1 MAPKSGQ
8 GVEEA
13 EEEALPSPTERESVS
28 GHLGPPAGAPA
39 APETPTC
46 LPDTTPHPT
55 RAACSADL
63 QGCCCCCRRL
73 ALESL
78 DPRTLRLLWKQRE
91 LEIQALRWAVQNGK
105 DTRLCHI
112 LEEVAGIPPK
122 RSSHS
127 QEKFL
132 QNQVQKLTL
141 ELKEQKDRA
150 QWVRRGHREWAGSWC
165 WRARLGLAWGP
176 SAEDPPPPPTGPP
189 GAGEGAPGGAAVA
202 DHPHAPGGGGRAA
215 ELAEVLPPA
224 AGPLLVGGP
233 HATIPDWQCGGE
245 PVPQALLPQAALPSP
260 PPLIGCLC
268 WGALACLEACPAQAA
283 SGTLGSS
290 REESGGLKA
299 QVVTAETLM
308 DPSDLSENIQAPTGE
323 GFRLED
329 VDWNS
334 IAHRYP
340 NLFISLEPNSKQ
352 KQPRPLPQL
361 DTGSSESSGKHSER
375 HHKTVE
381 WGCLPCLN
389 TSSSGG
395 ADSDSSSCRPGLPS
409 LVQVAGHPP
418 RDHRASS
425 KQALVQARS
434 SSRDLEDLQK
444 IHSPRHGEPLLAPPP
459 CTDPDH
465 WSPEH
470 LQSPTGLKI
479 VAVSCREKF
488 VRIFNPS
495 QESTADLSCMV
506 LKQLVRGLPE
516 RLYRFPP
523 GTLLAP
529 RHHITVWGEGTRSAK
544 RPPRASSGR
553 EPDPLLSSRG
563 CATLLL
569 SPKGEVLSEHQIPRR
584 ETPAPRVFDDGTDL
598 SIDRFPLPEVGP
610 GADTCKP
617 QRPPRPLRKGRVRE
631 PRVSR
636 RRPRTRGLLPPVSSG
651 KLFHAREGPARPE
664 NPEIPAPQHLPT
676 IPGDPTLPSPPAEA
690 GLGLEDC
697 RLQKEHRVR
706 VCRKSV
712 DRSCPLVALSVQSTA
727 ESRFGF
733 RFLSCLPVT
742 ADTCR
747 RA

>member
-13 EEEALPSPTERESVS
+13 EEEALLSPTERESVS

-63 QGCCCCCRRL
+63 QGCCCCCCRL

-122 RSSHS
+122 RSSYS

-132 QNQVQKLTL
+132 QNQVQTLTL
-141 ELKEQKDRA
+141 ELKEQKERA
-150 QWVRRGHREWAGSWC
+150 QWEKEHLEE
-165 WRARLGLAWGP
+165 RLLQTTRMLQ
-176 SAEDPPPPPTGPP
+176 EV
-189 GAGEGAPGGAAVA
+189 E
-202 DHPHAPGGGGRAA
+202 A
-215 ELAEVLPPA
+215 ELQNLQKSCLLQLARSSWVGHMPRSQTGSVEV
-224 AGPLLVGGP
+224 VM
-233 HATIPDWQCGGE
+233 
-245 PVPQALLPQAALPSP
+245 
-260 PPLIGCLC
+260 
-268 WGALACLEACPAQAA
+268 
-283 SGTLGSS
+283 
-290 REESGGLKA
+290 
-299 QVVTAETLM
+299 AETLM
-308 DPSDLSENIQAPTGE
+308 DPSDLSENIQVPTGE

-340 NLFISLEPNSKQ
+340 NLFISLEPSSKQ
-352 KQPRPLPQL
+352 KQPRPWPQL

-395 ADSDSSSCRPGLPS
+395 ADSDSSSCQRGLPS
-409 LVQVAGHPP
+409 LVQAVGHPP

-444 IHSPRHGEPLLAPPP
+444 IHSPRHGEPVLAPQP

-465 WSPEH
+465 RSPEH

-488 VRIFNPS
+488 IRIFNPS
-495 QESTADLSCMV
+495 QESTADLSGMV

-529 RHHITVWGEGTRSAK
+529 RHHITV
-544 RPPRASSGR
+544 
-553 EPDPLLSSRG
+553 
-563 CATLLL
+563 
-569 SPKGEVLSEHQIPRR
+569 LSEHQIPRR
-584 ETPAPRVFDDGTDL
+584 KTPAPRVFDDGTDL

-617 QRPPRPLRKGRVRE
+617 PRPPRPLRKGRVRE

-636 RRPRTRGLLPPVSSG
+636 RRPRTRGLLPPMSSA

-697 RLQKEHRVR
+697 RLRKEHRVR
-706 VCRKSV
+706 VCRRSV

-747 RA
+747 GA

>member
-13 EEEALPSPTERESVS
+13 EEEALLSPTERESVS

-63 QGCCCCCRRL
+63 QGCCCCRL

-78 DPRTLRLLWKQRE
+78 DPRTLWLLWRQRE

-112 LEEVAGIPPK
+112 LEEVAGIPRN

-132 QNQVQKLTL
+132 QNQIQKLTL
-141 ELKEQKDRA
+141 ELKEQKERA
-150 QWVRRGHREWAGSWC
+150 QWEKEHLEERLLQTT
-165 WRARLGLAWGP
+165 RALQ
-176 SAEDPPPPPTGPP
+176 EV
-189 GAGEGAPGGAAVA
+189 E
-202 DHPHAPGGGGRAA
+202 
-215 ELAEVLPPA
+215 AEVQNLQKSC
-224 AGPLLVGGP
+224 LLQLAHSSWVGRMIRSQ
-233 HATIPDWQCGGE
+233 T
-245 PVPQALLPQAALPSP
+245 
-260 PPLIGCLC
+260 
-268 WGALACLEACPAQAA
+268 
-283 SGTLGSS
+283 GSV
-290 REESGGLKA
+290 E
-299 QVVTAETLM
+299 VVTAETLM

-334 IAHRYP
+334 IAHR
-340 NLFISLEPNSKQ
+340 
-352 KQPRPLPQL
+352 QPQPWPQL

-395 ADSDSSSCRPGLPS
+395 ADSDSSSYRPGLPS
-409 LVQVAGHPP
+409 LVQVVGHPP

-425 KQALVQARS
+425 NQALVQARS

-444 IHSPRHGEPLLAPPP
+444 THSPRHGEPVLAPQP
-459 CTDPDH
+459 CTDPDLR
-465 WSPEH
+465 SPEH

-495 QESTADLSCMV
+495 LESTADLSCMV

-544 RPPRASSGR
+544 KPPRASSGR
-553 EPDPLLSSRG
+553 EPVPLLSSRG

-569 SPKGEVLSEHQIPRR
+569 SPKGEVLSEHRIPRR

-610 GADTCKP
+610 RADTCKP
-617 QRPPRPLRKGRVRE
+617 RRPPRPLRKGRVRE

-636 RRPRTRGLLPPVSSG
+636 RRPGTQGLLPPMSSG

-664 NPEIPAPQHLPT
+664 TPEIPAPQHLPT
-676 IPGDPTLPSPPAEA
+676 IPVDPTLPSPPAEA
-690 GLGLEDC
+690 GLGVEDC
-697 RLQKEHRVR
+697 RLQKEQRVR

-742 ADTCR
+742 VDTCR
-747 RA
+747 GA

>member
-1 MAPKSGQ
+1 MAPKPGQ

-13 EEEALPSPTERESVS
+13 EEDALLCPTERESVS

-63 QGCCCCCRRL
+63 QL

-78 DPRTLRLLWKQRE
+78 DPRTLRLLWRQRE

-112 LEEVAGIPPK
+112 LEEVAGIPPN

-141 ELKEQKDRA
+141 QLKEQKERA

-165 WRARLGLAWGP
+165 WGARLGLAWGP
-176 SAEDPPPPPTGPP
+176 SAENPHHH
-189 GAGEGAPGGAAVA
+189 
-202 DHPHAPGGGGRAA
+202 HPRALPEQEKEHLEERLLQTTRTLQEVEA
-215 ELAEVLPPA
+215 ELQNLQKSC
-224 AGPLLVGGP
+224 LLQLARSSWVGRILRSQ
-233 HATIPDWQCGGE
+233 T
-245 PVPQALLPQAALPSP
+245 
-260 PPLIGCLC
+260 
-268 WGALACLEACPAQAA
+268 
-283 SGTLGSS
+283 GSV
-290 REESGGLKA
+290 E
-299 QVVTAETLM
+299 VVTAETLM

-334 IAHRYP
+334 IAHR
-340 NLFISLEPNSKQ
+340 
-352 KQPRPLPQL
+352 QPRPWPQL

-409 LVQVAGHPP
+409 LVQVVGHPP

-444 IHSPRHGEPLLAPPP
+444 THSRRHGEPVLAPQP
-459 CTDPDH
+459 CTDPDGR
-465 WSPEH
+465 SPEH

-495 QESTADLSCMV
+495 LESTADLSCMV

-544 RPPRASSGR
+544 KPPRASSGR
-553 EPDPLLSSRG
+553 EPVPLLSSRG

-569 SPKGEVLSEHQIPRR
+569 SPKGEVLSEHRIPRR
-584 ETPAPRVFDDGTDL
+584 ETPARRVFDDGTDL
-598 SIDRFPLPEVGP
+598 STDRFPLPEVGP
-610 GADTCKP
+610 GADTCQP
-617 QRPPRPLRKGRVRE
+617 PRPPRPLRKGRVRE

-636 RRPRTRGLLPPVSSG
+636 RRPGTRGLLPPMSSG

-664 NPEIPAPQHLPT
+664 IPEIPALQHLPT

-690 GLGLEDC
+690 GLGLG

-706 VCRKSV
+706 VCRRSV

-747 RA
+747 GA

>member
-13 EEEALPSPTERESVS
+13 EEEALLSPTERESVS

-63 QGCCCCCRRL
+63 QL

-122 RSSHS
+122 RSSHT

-141 ELKEQKDRA
+141 ELKEQKERA
-150 QWVRRGHREWAGSWC
+150 QWEKEHLEE
-165 WRARLGLAWGP
+165 RLLQTTRTLQ
-176 SAEDPPPPPTGPP
+176 EV
-189 GAGEGAPGGAAVA
+189 E
-202 DHPHAPGGGGRAA
+202 A
-215 ELAEVLPPA
+215 ELQNLQKSC
-224 AGPLLVGGP
+224 LLQLARSSWVGRMLRSQ
-233 HATIPDWQCGGE
+233 T
-245 PVPQALLPQAALPSP
+245 
-260 PPLIGCLC
+260 
-268 WGALACLEACPAQAA
+268 
-283 SGTLGSS
+283 GSV
-290 REESGGLKA
+290 E
-299 QVVTAETLM
+299 VVTAETLM

-409 LVQVAGHPP
+409 LVPVVGHPP

-444 IHSPRHGEPLLAPPP
+444 IHSPRHGEPLLAPQP

-479 VAVSCREKF
+479 VAVSCRGKF

-495 QESTADLSCMV
+495 QESTADLSGMV

-529 RHHITVWGEGTRSAK
+529 RHHIT
-544 RPPRASSGR
+544 
-553 EPDPLLSSRG
+553 
-563 CATLLL
+563 
-569 SPKGEVLSEHQIPRR
+569 VLSEHQIPRR

-598 SIDRFPLPEVGP
+598 SIDRFPLPDVGP

-617 QRPPRPLRKGRVRE
+617 QRPPPPLRKGRVRE

-690 GLGLEDC
+690 GLGLGEC
-697 RLQKEHRVR
+697 RLRKEHRVR
-706 VCRKSV
+706 VRARVRVRPLPCPSPSPAPCSSPVPAPPLSFSPLPALPPPAPPIPSSFLPSPPLPLPSAPLPSAPLPSRPRPARLSAPAPRRCAGRAWTGAAPWWPCRC
-712 DRSCPLVALSVQSTA
+712 RA
-727 ESRFGF
+727 R
-733 RFLSCLPVT
+733 
-742 ADTCR
+742 R
-747 RA
+747 RADSASASSAACRSPRTPAAAPRSGGAGRDREGGRGRARGLGGLCPQHHLLNQRGLQSKPHFCTPES

>member
-1 MAPKSGQ
+1 MAPMSGQ

-13 EEEALPSPTERESVS
+13 EEEALLSPTKRESVS

-39 APETPTC
+39 APEIPTC
-46 LPDTTPHPT
+46 LPDTTPHP
-55 RAACSADL
+55 APVGCSAHP
-63 QGCCCCCRRL
+63 QL

-78 DPRTLRLLWKQRE
+78 DPRTLRLLWRQRE
-91 LEIQALRWAVQNGK
+91 LEIQALRWAVQNGQ
-105 DTRLCHI
+105 DARLCHI
-112 LEEVAGIPPK
+112 LEEVAGLPPK

-127 QEKFL
+127 QEKLL

-141 ELKEQKDRA
+141 ELKEQKERA
-150 QWVRRGHREWAGSWC
+150 QWEKEHLEERLLQTTRTLQEVEAELQNLQESCLLQLARSSWVGRMLRSQTGSVEVS
-165 WRARLGLAWGP
+165 LSP
-176 SAEDPPPPPTGPP
+176 SPP
-189 GAGEGAPGGAAVA
+189 APGC
-202 DHPHAPGGGGRAA
+202 
-215 ELAEVLPPA
+215 PPR
-224 AGPLLVGGP
+224 
-233 HATIPDWQCGGE
+233 
-245 PVPQALLPQAALPSP
+245 P

-268 WGALACLEACPAQAA
+268 WGALTCLEAWPAQAV

-308 DPSDLSENIQAPTGE
+308 DPSDLSEDIQALTGE

-340 NLFISLEPNSKQ
+340 NLFTNMEPSSKQ
-352 KQPRPLPQL
+352 KQPRPWPQL
-361 DTGSSESSGKHSER
+361 DTGSSESSRRHSER

-381 WGCLPCLN
+381 WGSLPCLN

-395 ADSDSSSCRPGLPS
+395 TDSDSSSCRPGLPS
-409 LVQVAGHPP
+409 FVQVIGHPP
-418 RDHRASS
+418 QDHRASS
-425 KQALVQARS
+425 EQALVQARS
-434 SSRDLEDLQK
+434 SSRDSEDLQK
-444 IHSPRHGEPLLAPPP
+444 THSPGHGQRVLSPQP

-465 WSPEH
+465 WSPEL

-479 VAVSCREKF
+479 AAVSCREKF
-488 VRIFNPS
+488 VRIFNAS
-495 QESTADLSCMV
+495 QESTADLSGMV
-506 LKQLVRGLPE
+506 LKQLVRGFPE

-529 RHHITVWGEGTRSAK
+529 RHHITVWGEATRSAK
-544 RPPRASSGR
+544 KPLRASSGR
-553 EPDPLLSSRG
+553 EPVPRLSSRG
-563 CATLLL
+563 CAMLLL
-569 SPKGEVLSEHQIPRR
+569 SPKGEVLSEHRIPRR
-584 ETPAPRVFDDGTDL
+584 ETPAPRVFADGTDL
-598 SIDRFPLPEVGP
+598 SIDRFPLPEAGP
-610 GADTCKP
+610 GADTRKP
-617 QRPPRPLRKGRVRE
+617 PRPPQPLRKGRVRE

-636 RRPRTRGLLPPVSSG
+636 QRLRTRGLLPPMSSG
-651 KLFHAREGPARPE
+651 KLFHAWEGPARPE
-664 NPEIPAPQHLPT
+664 TPEIPALQHLPA

-747 RA
+747 GA

>member
-1 MAPKSGQ
+1 TRRLRPAG
-8 GVEEA
+8 
-13 EEEALPSPTERESVS
+13 ERESVS

-63 QGCCCCCRRL
+63 QL

-78 DPRTLRLLWKQRE
+78 DPRTLRLLWRQRE

-112 LEEVAGIPPK
+112 LEEVAGIPPN

-141 ELKEQKDRA
+141 ELKEQKERA
-150 QWVRRGHREWAGSWC
+150 QWEKEHLEE
-165 WRARLGLAWGP
+165 RLLQTTRTLQ
-176 SAEDPPPPPTGPP
+176 EV
-189 GAGEGAPGGAAVA
+189 E
-202 DHPHAPGGGGRAA
+202 A
-215 ELAEVLPPA
+215 ELQNLQKSC
-224 AGPLLVGGP
+224 LLQLARSSWVGRMLRSQ
-233 HATIPDWQCGGE
+233 T
-245 PVPQALLPQAALPSP
+245 
-260 PPLIGCLC
+260 
-268 WGALACLEACPAQAA
+268 
-283 SGTLGSS
+283 GSV
-290 REESGGLKA
+290 E
-299 QVVTAETLM
+299 VVTAETLM

-340 NLFISLEPNSKQ
+340 NLFINMEPSSKQ
-352 KQPRPLPQL
+352 KQPQPWPQL

-395 ADSDSSSCRPGLPS
+395 ADSDSSSYRPGLPS
-409 LVQVAGHPP
+409 LVQVVGHPP
-418 RDHRASS
+418 RDHQASS
-425 KQALVQARS
+425 NQALVQARS

-444 IHSPRHGEPLLAPPP
+444 THSPRHGEPVLAPQP
-459 CTDPDH
+459 CTDPDRR
-465 WSPEH
+465 SPEH
-470 LQSPTGLKI
+470 LQSPIGLKI

-495 QESTADLSCMV
+495 LESTADLSCMV

-529 RHHITVWGEGTRSAK
+529 RHHITVR
-544 RPPRASSGR
+544 
-553 EPDPLLSSRG
+553 L
-563 CATLLL
+563 
-569 SPKGEVLSEHQIPRR
+569 
-584 ETPAPRVFDDGTDL
+584 
-598 SIDRFPLPEVGP
+598 GP
-610 GADTCKP
+610 GA
-617 QRPPRPLRKGRVRE
+617 RP
-631 PRVSR
+631 
-636 RRPRTRGLLPPVSSG
+636 RRPGPAGRLSRAGRHPHDPPSTSTRGLLPPMSSG

-664 NPEIPAPQHLPT
+664 TPGIPAPQHLPT

-690 GLGLEDC
+690 GLGLEDR
-697 RLQKEHRVR
+697 RLQKDARVR
-706 VCRKSV
+706 ARPLPCPLPVCRKRV

-747 RA
+747 GA

>member
-1 MAPKSGQ
+1 MLGPPSGCWSLSGPPAKLSSGSASHTFSRLGWPRTHPGAWSGVSLEAPGNKQPHPFWELVSMATVYSPS
-8 GVEEA
+8 
-13 EEEALPSPTERESVS
+13 LPGLLGGRASEQESVS

-46 LPDTTPHPT
+46 LPDTTPHP
-55 RAACSADL
+55 APVVCSADP
-63 QGCCCCCRRL
+63 QL

-78 DPRTLRLLWKQRE
+78 DPRTLRLLWRQRE
-91 LEIQALRWAVQNGK
+91 LEIQALRWAVQNGE
-105 DTRLCHI
+105 DAWLCHI
-112 LEEVAGIPPK
+112 LEKVAGLPPK

-127 QEKFL
+127 QEKLL

-141 ELKEQKDRA
+141 ELKEQKERA
-150 QWVRRGHREWAGSWC
+150 QWEKEHLEE
-165 WRARLGLAWGP
+165 RLLQTTRTLQ
-176 SAEDPPPPPTGPP
+176 EV
-189 GAGEGAPGGAAVA
+189 E
-202 DHPHAPGGGGRAA
+202 A
-215 ELAEVLPPA
+215 ELQNLQNSC
-224 AGPLLVGGP
+224 LL
-233 HATIPDWQCGGE
+233 Q
-245 PVPQALLPQAALPSP
+245 
-260 PPLIGCLC
+260 
-268 WGALACLEACPAQAA
+268 LAHPGRMLRSQ
-283 SGTLGSS
+283 TGSV
-290 REESGGLKA
+290 E
-299 QVVTAETLM
+299 VVTAETLM

-334 IAHRYP
+334 VARQYP
-340 NLFISLEPNSKQ
+340 NLFTNMEPSSKQ
-352 KQPRPLPQL
+352 KQPRPWPQL
-361 DTGSSESSGKHSER
+361 DTGSPESSGKHSER

-381 WGCLPCLN
+381 WGSPPCLN

-409 LVQVAGHPP
+409 FVQVIGHPP

-425 KQALVQARS
+425 EQALVQAGS
-434 SSRDLEDLQK
+434 YSRDSEDLQK
-444 IHSPRHGEPLLAPPP
+444 THSPRHGEPVLSPQP
-459 CTDPDH
+459 CTDPGH
-465 WSPEH
+465 WSAEL

-495 QESTADLSCMV
+495 QESTADLSGVV
-506 LKQLVRGLPE
+506 LKQLVRGFPE

-529 RHHITVWGEGTRSAK
+529 RHHVTVRPGPDGPARPPLTRRSAPFQVWGEATRRAK
-544 RPPRASSGR
+544 KPLRASSSR
-553 EPDPLLSSRG
+553 EPVPLLSIRG

-569 SPKGEVLSEHQIPRR
+569 SPKGEVLSEHRIPRR
-584 ETPAPRVFDDGTDL
+584 ETPAPRVFADGTDL
-598 SIDRFPLPEVGP
+598 SIDRFPLPEAGP
-610 GADTCKP
+610 GADTRKP
-617 QRPPRPLRKGRVRE
+617 PRPPRPLRKGRVRE

-636 RRPRTRGLLPPVSSG
+636 RRPGTRGLLPPVSSG

-664 NPEIPAPQHLPT
+664 NPEIPAPQHLPA

-697 RLQKEHRVR
+697 GLQKEHRVR

-712 DRSCPLVALSVQSTA
+712 DRSCPLVALSVQNAA

-747 RA
+747 GA

>member
-1 MAPKSGQ
+1 ELWAGPG
-8 GVEEA
+8 
-13 EEEALPSPTERESVS
+13 ERESVS

-63 QGCCCCCRRL
+63 QL

-112 LEEVAGIPPK
+112 LEEVAGISPK

-141 ELKEQKDRA
+141 ELKEQKERA
-150 QWVRRGHREWAGSWC
+150 QWEKEHLEE
-165 WRARLGLAWGP
+165 RLLQTTRTLQ
-176 SAEDPPPPPTGPP
+176 EV
-189 GAGEGAPGGAAVA
+189 E
-202 DHPHAPGGGGRAA
+202 A
-215 ELAEVLPPA
+215 ELENLQKSC
-224 AGPLLVGGP
+224 LLQLAHSSWVGRMLRSQ
-233 HATIPDWQCGGE
+233 T
-245 PVPQALLPQAALPSP
+245 
-260 PPLIGCLC
+260 
-268 WGALACLEACPAQAA
+268 
-283 SGTLGSS
+283 GSV
-290 REESGGLKA
+290 E
-299 QVVTAETLM
+299 VVTAETLM

-352 KQPRPLPQL
+352 KQPRPWPQL

-395 ADSDSSSCRPGLPS
+395 VDSDSSSCRPGLPS
-409 LVQVAGHPP
+409 LVQVVGHPP

-444 IHSPRHGEPLLAPPP
+444 IHSPRHGEPLLAPQP

-495 QESTADLSCMV
+495 QESTADLSGMV

-529 RHHITVWGEGTRSAK
+529 RHHITVRPA
-544 RPPRASSGR
+544 RPP
-553 EPDPLLSSRG
+553 PLQ
-563 CATLLL
+563 
-569 SPKGEVLSEHQIPRR
+569 PEHQIPRR

-636 RRPRTRGLLPPVSSG
+636 RRPRTRGLLPPMSSG

-664 NPEIPAPQHLPT
+664 NPEIPVPQHLPT

-690 GLGLEDC
+690 GLGLENC
-697 RLQKEHRVR
+697 RLRKEHQVR

-747 RA
+747 GA

>member
-13 EEEALPSPTERESVS
+13 EEEALLSPTERESVS

-63 QGCCCCCRRL
+63 QL

-112 LEEVAGIPPK
+112 LEEVAGISPK

-141 ELKEQKDRA
+141 ELKEQKERA
-150 QWVRRGHREWAGSWC
+150 QWVRRGAQGVGRVLVLGSQAAAGLGAFC
-165 WRARLGLAWGP
+165 RRPPHHHPRALPEQEKEHLEERLLQTTRTLQ
-176 SAEDPPPPPTGPP
+176 EV
-189 GAGEGAPGGAAVA
+189 E
-202 DHPHAPGGGGRAA
+202 A
-215 ELAEVLPPA
+215 ELQNLQKSC
-224 AGPLLVGGP
+224 LLQLARSSWVGRMLRSQ
-233 HATIPDWQCGGE
+233 T
-245 PVPQALLPQAALPSP
+245 
-260 PPLIGCLC
+260 
-268 WGALACLEACPAQAA
+268 
-283 SGTLGSS
+283 GSV
-290 REESGGLKA
+290 E
-299 QVVTAETLM
+299 VVTAETLM

-352 KQPRPLPQL
+352 KQPRPWPQL

-395 ADSDSSSCRPGLPS
+395 VDSDSSSCRPGLPS
-409 LVQVAGHPP
+409 LVQVVGHPP

-444 IHSPRHGEPLLAPPP
+444 IHSPRHGGPLLAPQP

-495 QESTADLSCMV
+495 QESTADLSGMV
-506 LKQLVRGLPE
+506 LKQVVRGLPE

-544 RPPRASSGR
+544 KPPRASSGR
-553 EPDPLLSSRG
+553 EPVPLLSSRG

-636 RRPRTRGLLPPVSSG
+636 RRPRTRGLLPPMSSG
-651 KLFHAREGPARPE
+651 KLFHAREGPTRPE
-664 NPEIPAPQHLPT
+664 NPEIPVPQHLPT

-690 GLGLEDC
+690 GLGLENC
-697 RLQKEHRVR
+697 RLRKEHQVR

-747 RA
+747 GA

>member
-13 EEEALPSPTERESVS
+13 EEEALLSPTERESVS
-28 GHLGPPAGAPA
+28 GHRGPPAGAPA

-63 QGCCCCCRRL
+63 QL

-112 LEEVAGIPPK
+112 LEEVAGISPK

-141 ELKEQKDRA
+141 ELKEQKERA
-150 QWVRRGHREWAGSWC
+150 QWEKEHLEE
-165 WRARLGLAWGP
+165 RLLQTTRTLQ
-176 SAEDPPPPPTGPP
+176 EV
-189 GAGEGAPGGAAVA
+189 E
-202 DHPHAPGGGGRAA
+202 A
-215 ELAEVLPPA
+215 ELQNLQKSC
-224 AGPLLVGGP
+224 LLQLARSSWVGRMLRSQ
-233 HATIPDWQCGGE
+233 T
-245 PVPQALLPQAALPSP
+245 
-260 PPLIGCLC
+260 
-268 WGALACLEACPAQAA
+268 
-283 SGTLGSS
+283 GSV
-290 REESGGLKA
+290 E
-299 QVVTAETLM
+299 VVTAETLM
-308 DPSDLSENIQAPTGE
+308 DPSASDLSENIQAPTGE

-352 KQPRPLPQL
+352 KQPRPWPQL

-395 ADSDSSSCRPGLPS
+395 VDSDSSSCRPGLPS
-409 LVQVAGHPP
+409 LVQVVGHPP

-444 IHSPRHGEPLLAPPP
+444 IHSPRHGEPLLAPQP

-495 QESTADLSCMV
+495 QESTADLSGMV
-506 LKQLVRGLPE
+506 LKQVVRGLPE

-544 RPPRASSGR
+544 KPPRASSGR
-553 EPDPLLSSRG
+553 EPVRLLSSRG

-636 RRPRTRGLLPPVSSG
+636 RRPRTRGLLPPMSSG

-664 NPEIPAPQHLPT
+664 NPEIPVPQHLPT

-690 GLGLEDC
+690 GLGLENC
-697 RLQKEHRVR
+697 RLRKEHQVR

-742 ADTCR
+742 TDTCR
-747 RA
+747 GA

>member
-1 MAPKSGQ
+1 MLGPPSGCWSLSGPPAKLSSGSASHTSSRLGWPRTHLGAWSGVSLEAPGNKQPHPFWVLVSMATVYSPS
-8 GVEEA
+8 
-13 EEEALPSPTERESVS
+13 LPGLLGGRASEQESVS

-46 LPDTTPHPT
+46 LPDTTPHP
-55 RAACSADL
+55 APVVCSADP
-63 QGCCCCCRRL
+63 QL

-78 DPRTLRLLWKQRE
+78 DPRTLRLLWRQRE
-91 LEIQALRWAVQNGK
+91 LEIQALRWAIQNGE
-105 DTRLCHI
+105 DARLCHI
-112 LEEVAGIPPK
+112 LEEVAGLPPK

-127 QEKFL
+127 QEKLL
-132 QNQVQKLTL
+132 QNQVQKLIQ
-141 ELKEQKDRA
+141 ELKEQKERA
-150 QWVRRGHREWAGSWC
+150 QWALSEQEKEHLEE
-165 WRARLGLAWGP
+165 RLLQTTRTLQ
-176 SAEDPPPPPTGPP
+176 EM
-189 GAGEGAPGGAAVA
+189 E
-202 DHPHAPGGGGRAA
+202 A
-215 ELAEVLPPA
+215 ELQNLQKSC
-224 AGPLLVGGP
+224 LLQLARSSWVGRMLRSQ
-233 HATIPDWQCGGE
+233 T
-245 PVPQALLPQAALPSP
+245 
-260 PPLIGCLC
+260 
-268 WGALACLEACPAQAA
+268 
-283 SGTLGSS
+283 GSV
-290 REESGGLKA
+290 E
-299 QVVTAETLM
+299 VVTAETLM

-334 IAHRYP
+334 VARRYP
-340 NLFISLEPNSKQ
+340 NLFTNMEPSSKQ
-352 KQPRPLPQL
+352 KQPRPWPQL
-361 DTGSSESSGKHSER
+361 DTGSPESSGKHSER

-381 WGCLPCLN
+381 WGSLPCLN

-409 LVQVAGHPP
+409 FVQVIGHPP

-425 KQALVQARS
+425 EQALVQAGS
-434 SSRDLEDLQK
+434 YSRDSEDLQK
-444 IHSPRHGEPLLAPPP
+444 THSPRHGEPVLSPQP

-465 WSPEH
+465 WSPEL

-495 QESTADLSCMV
+495 QESTADLSGMV
-506 LKQLVRGLPE
+506 LKQLVRGFPE

-529 RHHITVWGEGTRSAK
+529 RHHVT
-544 RPPRASSGR
+544 
-553 EPDPLLSSRG
+553 
-563 CATLLL
+563 
-569 SPKGEVLSEHQIPRR
+569 VLSEHRIPRR
-584 ETPAPRVFDDGTDL
+584 ETPAPRVFADGTDL
-598 SIDRFPLPEVGP
+598 SIDRFPLPEAGP
-610 GADTCKP
+610 GADTRKP
-617 QRPPRPLRKGRVRE
+617 PRPPRPLRKGRVRE

-636 RRPRTRGLLPPVSSG
+636 RRPGTRGLLPPVSSG

-664 NPEIPAPQHLPT
+664 NPEIPAPQHLPA

-712 DRSCPLVALSVQSTA
+712 DRSCPLVALSVQNTA

-747 RA
+747 GA

>member
-13 EEEALPSPTERESVS
+13 EEEALLSPTERESVS

-63 QGCCCCCRRL
+63 QGCCCCRL

-78 DPRTLRLLWKQRE
+78 DPRTLWLLWRQRE

-112 LEEVAGIPPK
+112 LEEVAGIPRN

-132 QNQVQKLTL
+132 QNQIQKLTL
-141 ELKEQKDRA
+141 ELKEQKERA
-150 QWVRRGHREWAGSWC
+150 QWEKEHLEERLLQTT
-165 WRARLGLAWGP
+165 RALQ
-176 SAEDPPPPPTGPP
+176 EV
-189 GAGEGAPGGAAVA
+189 E
-202 DHPHAPGGGGRAA
+202 
-215 ELAEVLPPA
+215 AEVQNLQKSC
-224 AGPLLVGGP
+224 LLQLAHSSWVGRMIRSQ
-233 HATIPDWQCGGE
+233 T
-245 PVPQALLPQAALPSP
+245 
-260 PPLIGCLC
+260 
-268 WGALACLEACPAQAA
+268 
-283 SGTLGSS
+283 GSV
-290 REESGGLKA
+290 E
-299 QVVTAETLM
+299 VVTAETLM

-340 NLFISLEPNSKQ
+340 NLFINMEPSSKQ
-352 KQPRPLPQL
+352 KQPQPWPQL

-395 ADSDSSSCRPGLPS
+395 ADSDSSSYRPGLPS
-409 LVQVAGHPP
+409 LVQVVGHPP

-425 KQALVQARS
+425 NQALVQARS

-444 IHSPRHGEPLLAPPP
+444 THSPRHGEPVLAPQP
-459 CTDPDH
+459 CTDPDLR
-465 WSPEH
+465 SPEH

-495 QESTADLSCMV
+495 LESTADLSCMV

-544 RPPRASSGR
+544 KPPRASSGR
-553 EPDPLLSSRG
+553 EPVPLLSSRG

-569 SPKGEVLSEHQIPRR
+569 SPKGEVLSEHRIPRR

-610 GADTCKP
+610 RADTCKP
-617 QRPPRPLRKGRVRE
+617 RRPPRPLRKGRVRE

-636 RRPRTRGLLPPVSSG
+636 RRPGGRAGSGGLSAPEGATSSGVSEERGPELPPGGPVG
-651 KLFHAREGPARPE
+651 AEHGGEQIRLPLPQLPAGHRGHLPRRLGAEERAGTAREGVGGR
-664 NPEIPAPQHLPT
+664 
-676 IPGDPTLPSPPAEA
+676 G
-690 GLGLEDC
+690 GWVGC
-697 RLQKEHRVR
+697 VR
-706 VCRKSV
+706 CIIY
-712 DRSCPLVALSVQSTA
+712 
-727 ESRFGF
+727 
-733 RFLSCLPVT
+733 
-742 ADTCR
+742 
-747 RA
+747 